1 VGAEYIALPANLIV
15 TSRSIHHK
23 RRSAMKTLVTSL
35 APLTLVASA
44 VAAKILPRH
53 HEQLLPDYAPGSPL
67 IQDPNLVIGDG
78 RVIWRDPD
86 SNV

>member
-1 VGAEYIALPANLIV
+1 
-15 TSRSIHHK
+15 
-23 RRSAMKTLVTSL
+23 MKTLVTSL

-44 VAAKILPRH
+44 VAAKKLPRH

-78 RVIWRDPD
+78 RVIWRDPA

>member
-1 VGAEYIALPANLIV
+1 
-15 TSRSIHHK
+15 
-23 RRSAMKTLVTSL
+23 MKTPVTSL

-44 VAAKILPRH
+44 VVPKILPRH
-53 HEQLLPDYAPGSPL
+53 HEQLFPDYAPGSPL

-86 SNV
+86 LNV